1 MPSAIVRSAVT
12 AGALAA
18 ALTLSLSS
26 QATADVGDEDIER
39 LKLVGVIKTDS
50 SPYYTLTG
58 DSWTTYMHL
67 YTPDDKRV
75 GDAGSRCSAV
85 EAPLL
90 ESRVTTQCT
99 RVLRMKDGEITLH
112 DVITREGKQRVTAKT
127 AIAGGTGKYND
138 AEGEGHITLDGDRV
152 VFDLY
157 VDD

>member
-1 MPSAIVRSAVT
+1 MPSATVRSAVT

-26 QATADVGDEDIER
+26 QAAADVGDEDIER

-50 SPYYTLTG
+50 TPYYALTG

-67 YTPDDKRV
+67 FTPDDKRV
-75 GDAGSRCSAV
+75 GDATARCSAA
-85 EAPLL
+85 EAPLF

-112 DVITREGKQRVTAKT
+112 DVITREGREKVTAKT

-138 AEGEGHITLDGDRV
+138 AEGEGYITLDGDRV
-152 VFDLY
+152 IFDLH